1 MLVSRRGHT
10 LCFWAVTIGAAAIAW
25 AAPAFGQAG
34 DAEYGKD
41 MLRARRCT
49 VCHPVAG
56 EGGGSAPDLGKA
68 REGEFSPDALAAA
81 MWNHAPRMWVAMEE
95 RQMPLTGL
103 TTSDIANLYAHFYAL
118 RYFDPDGDP
127 GNGEN
132 VFSTKGCAECHA
144 VDDQQA
150 RERAVENIP
159 PIESW
164 STMLDPV
171 LWVESMWN
179 HGAAMGSQFDSKGVG
194 WPQFTLQE
202 MVDLL
207 AYVESLPPHAGNLPY
222 LRLGDW
228 MEGAHAFGELGCSG
242 CHTLGRSADDKIDL
256 LDAARR
262 QPLLSGLAVDMWNHR
277 PQMEAQAKTKG
288 IELEPFAADQMAN
301 VAAYLFRRG
310 YFQEQGEA
318 SRGRAAYQAKG
329 CASCHDAGEAG
340 AQPIES
346 LSAMD
351 LGAAV
356 WNHGPNMKAQ
366 MDYLEKEWPELS
378 ARDVAD
384 LVAYVESR

>member
-1 MLVSRRGHT
+1 MATKRRGSRIGV
-10 LCFWAVTIGAAAIAW
+10 CVVTIGAAALIW

-41 MLRARRCT
+41 MLRQRRCT
-49 VCHPVAG
+49 VCHPVGG
-56 EGGGSAPDLGKA
+56 EGDGTAPDLGKA

-81 MWNHAPRMWVAMEE
+81 MWNHAPRMWTAMEE

-118 RYFDPDGDP
+118 RYFDPEGDA
-127 GNGEN
+127 GNGKKI
-132 VFSTKGCAECHA
+132 FASKGCDSCHA
-144 VDDQQA
+144 VDAGSDDA
-150 RERAVENIP
+150 KSTLSGP
-159 PIESW
+159 PIERW
-164 STMLDPV
+164 ATMLDPV

-179 HGAAMGSQFDSKGVG
+179 HGAEMGPELASQGVD

-228 MEGAHAFGELGCSG
+228 QEGAHAFGELGCSG
-242 CHTLGRSADDKIDL
+242 CHTLGKADSDRIDL

-262 QPLLSGLAVDMWNHR
+262 QPLLSGLAVEMWNHR

-288 IELEPFAADQMAN
+288 IELKPFDADQMAN

-310 YFQEQGEA
+310 YFQEQGDA
-318 SRGRAAYQAKG
+318 QRGAATYEAKG

-340 AQPIES
+340 ARPIEQ
-346 LSAMD
+346 LSAME

-356 WNHGPNMKAQ
+356 WTHGPNMKAQ
-366 MDYLEKEWPELS
+366 MDYLEKEWPELT

-384 LVAYVESR
+384 LVAFVESR